1 MAGFFNPFRSAPSRD
16 RRPRRC
22 PRYAI
27 ESLETRLSPS
37 DFGLA
42 TMEVSTMPAD
52 MSSTSASTP
61 DATEISVSN
70 SMDMISNSD
79 SMALISNSGSLAIDS
94 EPPPPDGDGT
104 PPYTPP
110 NTGGG
115 PSGPA

>member
-1 MAGFFNPFRSAPSRD
+1 MGGFFNPFRAPGSRNS
-16 RRPRRC
+16 RPRRC

-27 ESLETRLSPS
+27 ESLEPRLSPS
-37 DFGLA
+37 GFGLSA
-42 TMEVSTMPAD
+42 IDVGSLSTGL
-52 MSSTSASTP
+52 SASAAWGTL
-61 DATEISVSN
+61 DLDFSDSGDGGLVLGSN
-70 SMDMISNSD
+70 GMGLNSD
-79 SMALISNSGSLAIDS
+79 SLSFDT